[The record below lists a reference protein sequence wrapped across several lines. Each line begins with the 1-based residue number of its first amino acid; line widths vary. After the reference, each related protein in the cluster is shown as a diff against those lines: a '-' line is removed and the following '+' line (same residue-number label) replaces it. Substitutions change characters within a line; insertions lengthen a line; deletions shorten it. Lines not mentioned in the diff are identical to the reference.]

1 MQTGSEWLSFPQ
13 SASNIETN
21 KPYIELT
28 LLMQIVLISK
38 IFCFMRGSL
47 SIYKY
52 NNLYMVLLPR
62 NQRGGGISVLWRIIE
77 GHGLYIMAV
86 CKRQQ

>member
-13 SASNIETN
+13 IASNIETN

-52 NNLYMVLLPR
+52 NNLDMILLPR
-62 NQRGGGISVLWRIIE
+62 NQRGGGISVLWRI
-77 GHGLYIMAV
+77 M
-86 CKRQQ
+86 

>member
-1 MQTGSEWLSFPQ
+1 
-13 SASNIETN
+13 
-21 KPYIELT
+21 
-28 LLMQIVLISK
+28 
-38 IFCFMRGSL
+38 MRGPL

-62 NQRGGGISVLWRIIE
+62 NQRGGGGISVLWRIIE

-86 CKRQQ
+86 CKRQIR